1 MFIELTKIV
10 NTYARPVLVNVNRIN
25 YIYQCVDSH
34 TNIAFDDDTIT
45 VKESIGHVHDAIN
58 GAK

>member
-1 MFIELTKIV
+1 MFVELIKIV

-25 YIYQCVDSH
+25 YIYQCVDGK

-45 VKESIGHVHDAIN
+45 VKNSIDQIHNILN
-58 GAK
+58 GVK